1 MKKFPI
7 LATVV
12 FCLFA
17 PVMAATAQ
25 PLPQISLK
33 PVFTQLQDDRPVWM
47 SEAPDGS
54 DRFFI
59 VYQKGK
65 IVVVKKVP
73 TAVMPKPFWTSKIAI
88 LILPTRT
95 G

>member
-7 LATVV
+7 LASVV

-17 PVMAATAQ
+17 PAMAVIAQ
-25 PLPQISLK
+25 PLPPISLK
-33 PVFTQLQDDRPVWM
+33 PVLTQLQDERPVWM

-54 DRFFI
+54 GRFFI

-65 IVVVKKVP
+65 IVVTKKGS
-73 TAVMPKPFWTSKIAI
+73 TAAMPKPFWTLKTAI
-88 LILPTRT
+88 LILKMRT
-95 G
+95 V